1 MKEENELKRK
11 YEELLIKY
19 EEALK
24 QIETLKKHLKN
35 LEASPRKVEIT
46 SEEVRKLEKFITLY
60 LGEKP
65 VQVGGASIRWNLSAD
80 LIRRLYI
87 EKEGNYREFIKRFSR
102 TRGLTEKKLE
112 SSYLKPLI
120 DDGII
125 ELYFSDEGLRWKWV
139 GGKIWKEITK
149 QESEQASK

>member
-1 MKEENELKRK
+1 
-11 YEELLIKY
+11 
-19 EEALK
+19 
-24 QIETLKKHLKN
+24 
-35 LEASPRKVEIT
+35 
-46 SEEVRKLEKFITLY
+46 
-60 LGEKP
+60 
-65 VQVGGASIRWNLSAD
+65 

-125 ELYFSDEGLRWKWV
+125 ELYFSNEGLRWKWV